1 MERIIMHIDVNNA
14 FLSWTALYL
23 LKNGSK
29 YDIRNSYAVVGGDEK
44 SRRGIVL
51 AKSTPAKKLGIITG
65 ETLYSARKKCKV
77 LKTYPMNY
85 EFYKE
90 MSSKLFELL
99 SKYTPDIEIASI
111 DECYLDYGKIK
122 HLHGDEKIFAEKLKT
137 EIYDKLGFTVNIGIA
152 NNKLCAKMASDFSKP
167 NKIHTLY
174 DNEVETKMY
183 PLYIGDLFGIGKKT
197 VPKLEKL
204 GIKTIGD
211 LANFDEN
218 ILVKYFKNMAH
229 SMIESAKGISYDEV
243 IKDKIEAKGIGN
255 EITLPTD
262 ILNKEEAYK
271 HLLYLSNKVGK
282 RLRDEDKYAYTIVV
296 IIKDNE
302 FKRYSHQK
310 KLVNSINTD
319 KDIYENSKIVF
330 NELYKNQK
338 IRLIGIRLDKLVT
351 KNNYQYSLF
360 EEVNDNKNNEQL
372 NKVVDKINDKY
383 GKKIIKNAGLLTK
396 TIEK

>member
-1 MERIIMHIDVNNA
+1 MPEHIKNSNKDELCDYVWNYRIKS
-14 FLSWTALYL
+14 LLEEYL
-23 LKNGSK
+23 
-29 YDIRNSYAVVGGDEK
+29 
-44 SRRGIVL
+44 RG
-51 AKSTPAKKLGIITG
+51 
-65 ETLYSARKKCKV
+65 ED
-77 LKTYPMNY
+77 
-85 EFYKE
+85 
-90 MSSKLFELL
+90 
-99 SKYTPDIEIASI
+99 DIE
-111 DECYLDYGKIK
+111 
-122 HLHGDEKIFAEKLKT
+122 
-137 EIYDKLGFTVNIGIA
+137 
-152 NNKLCAKMASDFSKP
+152 
-167 NKIHTLY
+167 
-174 DNEVETKMY
+174 
-183 PLYIGDLFGIGKKT
+183 
-197 VPKLEKL
+197 
-204 GIKTIGD
+204 
-211 LANFDEN
+211 
-218 ILVKYFKNMAH
+218 
-229 SMIESAKGISYDEV
+229 
-243 IKDKIEAKGIGN
+243 DKIEAKGIGN

-360 EEVNDNKNNEQL
+360 EEVNDNKDNEQL

-383 GKKIIKNAGLLTK
+383 GKKIIKNAGLLNK